1 MSWLKRHPLLGAVLA
16 CGVLALAAEAWFL
29 RQARQQAARAVAGLE
44 QKIQERD
51 WLARQAPAPSAA
63 SEQAIARDLLQT
75 RQELAR
81 LRDALQPRSGQA
93 ETEGLPATSKP
104 IDEYFAI
111 AAFVEK
117 TRALAV
123 RARVVLKP
131 DERFG
136 LAAHANE
143 GPEPDLL
150 PAVFRQ
156 RRVLQ
161 YLVDALLE
169 ARPQALLLVQRER
182 PLTPAQRAQRNQ
194 AAQPAGSTVGGAAG
208 SDFFAVADLGSLRRP
223 GRVESE
229 GFRLEFTGRT
239 PALRAFLNSLAS
251 GPRPVIVRQVEV
263 ERVTTD
269 AGFSAAPTA
278 DAPVPLVAQNLSKFA
293 VVVECVELLPAPEPS
308 TP

>member
-1 MSWLKRHPLLGAVLA
+1 MSWLKPNSLLGAVLVF
-16 CGVLALAAEAWFL
+16 GLLALATETWFL
-29 RQARQQAARAVAGLE
+29 RQARQQAARAATRLD

-51 WLARQAPAPSAA
+51 WLAGQSPAPSAA

-81 LRDALQPRSGQA
+81 LRDALQPRRDRE
-93 ETEGLPATSKP
+93 ETDGLPATSKP
-104 IDEYFAI
+104 LDEYFAI

-117 TRALAV
+117 TRALAA

-136 LAAHANE
+136 FAAHANE
-143 GPEPDLL
+143 GPEPELL
-150 PAVFRQ
+150 AAVFRQ
-156 RRVLQ
+156 RHALQ
-161 YLVDALLE
+161 YLVEALME
-169 ARPQALLLVQRER
+169 ARPQALLMVQREL

-194 AAQPAGSTVGGAAG
+194 AAQPVGSAVGGAAG
-208 SDFFAVADLGSLRRP
+208 SDFFAIADLSSLRRP

-239 PALRAFLNSLAS
+239 PALRAFLNSLAA

-263 ERVTTD
+263 ERVTTE
-269 AGFSAAPTA
+269 ASFATAPTA